1 MLPKTSIY
9 VKRYDGQTK
18 WCIFWLIMMTYYK
31 NIILLEIK
39 SVLILKKNCLTVI
52 SLASALKKEE
62 NYYLQVFLKECKHI
76 EKKVIRHIV
85 DNLSGFC
92 SSSEEFAE
100 E

>member
-1 MLPKTSIY
+1 MKT
-9 VKRYDGQTK
+9 K
-18 WCIFWLIMMTYYK
+18 
-31 NIILLEIK
+31 LESNGDEVIHFP
-39 SVLILKKNCLTVI
+39 IHTCLRVI
-52 SLASALKKEE
+52 SLAALKKYE
-62 NYYLQVFLKECKHI
+62 NYYLQVFLKDCKHI

>member
-1 MLPKTSIY
+1 MKT
-9 VKRYDGQTK
+9 K
-18 WCIFWLIMMTYYK
+18 
-31 NIILLEIK
+31 LESNGDEVIHFP
-39 SVLILKKNCLTVI
+39 NHTCLTVI
-52 SLASALKKEE
+52 SLASALKKDES
-62 NYYLQVFLKECKHI
+62 YYLQVFLKECKHI

>member
-1 MLPKTSIY
+1 MKTKLESNGDEVIHFPIY
-9 VKRYDGQTK
+9 T
-18 WCIFWLIMMTYYK
+18 
-31 NIILLEIK
+31 
-39 SVLILKKNCLTVI
+39 CLRVI
-52 SLASALKKEE
+52 SLASALKKDE
-62 NYYLQVFLKECKHI
+62 NYYLQVFLKDCKHI

>member
-1 MLPKTSIY
+1 MKT
-9 VKRYDGQTK
+9 K
-18 WCIFWLIMMTYYK
+18 
-31 NIILLEIK
+31 LESNGDEVIHFP
-39 SVLILKKNCLTVI
+39 IHTCLRVI
-52 SLASALKKEE
+52 SLASALKKDE
-62 NYYLQVFLKECKHI
+62 NYYLQVFLKDCKHI